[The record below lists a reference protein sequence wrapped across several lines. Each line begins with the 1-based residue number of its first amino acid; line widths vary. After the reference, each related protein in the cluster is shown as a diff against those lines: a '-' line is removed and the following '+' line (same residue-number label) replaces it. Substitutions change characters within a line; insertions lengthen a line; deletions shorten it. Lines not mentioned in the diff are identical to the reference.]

1 MSDKSSIQQWKGN
14 GDGELK
20 VGSFMQELSAFEK
33 SLSFETESFDIYNPS
48 DSRMEQMEEEEGE
61 NPWKSIGNGNLIVS
75 EDIADSEARTIVEL
89 TEDQLLSLY
98 TLEPSDWEDQ
108 VV

>member
-14 GDGELK
+14 ADGELK

-48 DSRMEQMEEEEGE
+48 VSRMEEMEEEEHA
-61 NPWKSIGNGNLIVS
+61 WNGNHIAAEKEK
-75 EDIADSEARTIVEL
+75 EDAENLEARTIAEL
-89 TEDQLLSLY
+89 TED
-98 TLEPSDWEDQ
+98 
-108 VV
+108 